1 MILSFYLKQKKKK
14 KSKSRGKE
22 IMEINEMENGW
33 KIEKINEIKGGSL
46 KRWLNYYAITS
57 SNKREG
63 KENSYDQYQE

>member
-1 MILSFYLKQKKKK
+1 
-14 KSKSRGKE
+14 
-22 IMEINEMENGW
+22 MEINEMENGW